1 MQPSLLKCQSKS
13 VCAYLQNYMSVDPYM
28 RGRLRQPGTKSYA
41 PSFELDQPLN
51 TRSIATVKKSKN
63 EKFKEGDVISCNTSI
78 AEYAILPKEVLEG
91 PPGPWG
97 PVAKL
102 DNPNNISVGHFLG
115 ALGMPGLTACE
126 FHIYATLHIQYTR
139 RTRN

>member
-1 MQPSLLKCQSKS
+1 
-13 VCAYLQNYMSVDPYM
+13 MSVDPYM

-41 PSFELDQPLN
+41 PAFELDKPLN

-63 EKFKEGDVISCNTSI
+63 PKFKEGDVISCNTSI
-78 AEYAILPKEVLEG
+78 SEYAILPKEVLEG

-102 DNPNNISVGHFLG
+102 DNPNNIDVGHFLG
-115 ALGMPGLTACE
+115 ALGMPGLTACK
-126 FHIYATLHIQYTR
+126 HPHNPCSS
-139 RTRN
+139 RTRSYEERWLTL